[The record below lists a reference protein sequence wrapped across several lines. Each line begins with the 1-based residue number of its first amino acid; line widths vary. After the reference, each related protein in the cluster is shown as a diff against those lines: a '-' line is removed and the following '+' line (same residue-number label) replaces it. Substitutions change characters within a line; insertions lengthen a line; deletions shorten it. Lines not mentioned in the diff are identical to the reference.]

1 VLVKEFLTEEM
12 IQAGRELV
20 KLMDKGLVP
29 ITAALWLCDAE
40 SNRWR
45 FIIAS
50 SKVRTE
56 GPRWLYRK
64 ILALMGNAQPD
75 SGPLTL
81 EDIRVREPREAPVSF
96 MKKAVRIPKNSEGVR
111 ILRNAYDGHLVE
123 DAFVY
128 RMR

>member
-1 VLVKEFLTEEM
+1 MVKEALTEEM

-20 KLMDKGLVP
+20 KLLDKASVP
-29 ITAALWLCDAE
+29 VKAALWLYDAE

-45 FIIAS
+45 FIVGS

-64 ILALMGNAQPD
+64 ILALLKNAPPG
-75 SGPLTL
+75 SGPLTF
-81 EDIRVREPREAPVSF
+81 EDVQVVEPREAPISF
-96 MKKAVRIPKNSEGVR
+96 MKKAVRIPKKSEGVR
-111 ILRNAYDGHLVE
+111 LLRNAYKGHLVE

-128 RMR
+128 RMS